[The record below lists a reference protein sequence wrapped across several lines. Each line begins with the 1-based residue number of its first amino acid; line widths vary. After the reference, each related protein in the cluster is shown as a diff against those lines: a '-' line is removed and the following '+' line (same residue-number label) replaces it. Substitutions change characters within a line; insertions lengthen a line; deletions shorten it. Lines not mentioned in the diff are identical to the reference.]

1 MRVNLMSKCTMS
13 RICEYC
19 KEEYDPNPYHNGG
32 QSKYCSTSCKDK
44 TAYYK
49 AKEAGHIKAFKSGY
63 PRAMSIRLYM
73 QARNADI
80 SCPCH
85 YCQARVYPDTFQLDH
100 KTALPTDKVMTK
112 EEWRILYRDE
122 SNLVVCCSSCNRLK
136 AGIPYETFKER
147 KKNAI
152 AI

>member
-1 MRVNLMSKCTMS
+1 MS

-19 KEEYDPNPYHNGG
+19 KKEYDPHPYHNGG

-49 AKEAGHIKAFKSGY
+49 AKDAGHIKAFKSGY
-63 PRAMSIRLYM
+63 PRAMSIRHYM
-73 QARNADI
+73 KARNEDI

-85 YCQARVYPDTFQLDH
+85 YCQARIYPDNFQLDH
-100 KTALPTDKVMTK
+100 MKPLPVEKLTSK
-112 EEWRILYRDE
+112 EKWKEIYQDE
-122 SNLVVCCSSCNRLK
+122 SNLVVCCTSCNRQK
-136 AGIPYETFKER
+136 AGTSYSTFKEL